1 MSIESSYIAILVQC
15 PLHAKLYARS
25 FQELLHLLI
34 RAAPELGI
42 ANPDEAIEAKEG
54 KVEEMREKHV

>member
-1 MSIESSYIAILVQC
+1 MQC
-15 PLHAKLYARS
+15 PLCAKLYAKS
-25 FQELLHLLI
+25 SQELFCLLI

-42 ANPDEAIEAKEG
+42 ANPDEAVEAKEG